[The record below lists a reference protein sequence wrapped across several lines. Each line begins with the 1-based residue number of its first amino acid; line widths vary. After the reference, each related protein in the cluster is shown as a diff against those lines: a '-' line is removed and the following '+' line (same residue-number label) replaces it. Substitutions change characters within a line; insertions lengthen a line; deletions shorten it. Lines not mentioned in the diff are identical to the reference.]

1 MNTLGSTTVSTSVN
15 ALTTATANVTSTSTF
30 TGLITANGGVSTTSV
45 TASGNVSG
53 VNGTFSGDVTADDF
67 NTTSDKRLK
76 SNINVLENALS
87 KVKQLEGVSFSMNGD
102 AKIGLIAQDVQ
113 RVLPEVVNQKED
125 GYLSVAYGN
134 IVGLLIEAIKEVT
147 PVEYVDKEI
156 PTGLINGDNRSF
168 IFSKLPQPN
177 SEYVYLNGVLLESGT
192 DNDYIIDSNV
202 ITFNYPIPVGSKLMS
217 SYAFSGVMYNER
229 EIPEGEVNGVNVKYQ
244 LTSIPKLNTEYLYV
258 NGLLMNYDD
267 YSIIDNVITFKDAPE
282 LDSKIVCSYKK

>member
-1 MNTLGSTTVSTSVN
+1 MSTTTLVLDANQSGLAYTADLNLGLAAINSAHSGTTAPTDQVVAGKFWLDTGGANPVLKIYRNGWKSLFTLGSTTVSTSVN

-76 SNINVLENALS
+76 SNINILNNALS

-134 IVGLLIEAIKEVT
+134 IVGLLIEAIKEQQT
-147 PVEYVDKEI
+147 KIEALEER
-156 PTGLINGDNRSF
+156 LGD
-168 IFSKLPQPN
+168 
-177 SEYVYLNGVLLESGT
+177 E
-192 DNDYIIDSNV
+192 
-202 ITFNYPIPVGSKLMS
+202 
-217 SYAFSGVMYNER
+217 
-229 EIPEGEVNGVNVKYQ
+229 
-244 LTSIPKLNTEYLYV
+244 
-258 NGLLMNYDD
+258 
-267 YSIIDNVITFKDAPE
+267 
-282 LDSKIVCSYKK
+282 